1 MYQNHAAVKSLYYF
15 IVIHVSFV
23 VLGVILFAKKLY
35 WISQVLN
42 LSMWHRSFQM
52 NNLLWCF
59 TVCDVLWPLF
69 LCKLQFAVAV
79 INEWFNWIFDFIVSI
94 IHVGYKGNAVGI
106 WGWEY
111 DKTHWT
117 GKERAGWFKVCL
129 LTHSFLYN
137 WQKYSTGRKFSLD
150 LNFTNSLMAN
160 LLNLNPL
167 FIVHQPWA
175 KCGLFAAAALWSI
188 FCGLIAAFWSKKFVK
203 RLMAHTITSST
214 ADESPEFLCAAGK
227 IVHRA

>member
-1 MYQNHAAVKSLYYF
+1 M
-15 IVIHVSFV
+15 
-23 VLGVILFAKKLY
+23 
-35 WISQVLN
+35 
-42 LSMWHRSFQM
+42 
-52 NNLLWCF
+52 
-59 TVCDVLWPLF
+59 
-69 LCKLQFAVAV
+69 AV

-160 LLNLNPL
+160 LLNLNSAL
-167 FIVHQPWA
+167 YCTYRNLSMKAYMIEIQ
-175 KCGLFAAAALWSI
+175 KSKFANI
-188 FCGLIAAFWSKKFVK
+188 
-203 RLMAHTITSST
+203 
-214 ADESPEFLCAAGK
+214 
-227 IVHRA
+227 